1 MTVPAPE
8 PITAEQIAAVAAT
21 SKPFW
26 WWMRADNTVY
36 ATAKRTPE
44 TEADIYLLRAPRSWL
59 DQWNGDWQA
68 AADQINEAL
77 SRRDQEEV
85 Q

>member
-1 MTVPAPE
+1 MTTPTPDA
-8 PITAEQIAAVAAT
+8 ITAEQIAAAAVT
-21 SKPFW
+21 AKPFW

-36 ATAKRTPE
+36 ATSERAPE
-44 TEADIYLLRAPRSWL
+44 SPSDTYLLRAPQSWL

-77 SRRDQEEV
+77 SRRDQEV
-85 Q
+85 